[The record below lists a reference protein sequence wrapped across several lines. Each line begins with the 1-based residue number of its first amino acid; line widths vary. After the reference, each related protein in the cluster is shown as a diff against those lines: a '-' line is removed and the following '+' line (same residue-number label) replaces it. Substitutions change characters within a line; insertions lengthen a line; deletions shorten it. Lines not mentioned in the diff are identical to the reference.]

1 MTWKEALA
9 QCPEGVVPACHNSVN
24 TVTISGPAA
33 KVKQFVAELKEK
45 QIFAREV
52 NSSDVAFHSPSMMKV
67 APKLRETLGKVEL
80 LAHYCIDSKSKC
92 ISENSDNLPKPSY
105 LYRVG
110 GNQKC

>member
-52 NSSDVAFHSPSMMKV
+52 NSSGVAFHSPSMMKV

-80 LAHYCIDSKSKC
+80 LAHYCIESLGST
-92 ISENSDNLPKPSY
+92 
-105 LYRVG
+105 VA
-110 GNQKC
+110 QW